1 MQDSRRCGAGDVNG
15 RKVFCNRMFAFWDA
29 ARASAILVMSFFRL
43 VFLVEM
49 RNRSGFFFDL
59 GHFHF
64 RFLSTVSQYT

>member
-15 RKVFCNRMFAFWDA
+15 RKVFCNRMLAFWDA

-49 RNRSGFFFDL
+49 RN
-59 GHFHF
+59 
-64 RFLSTVSQYT
+64 